1 MGKIIKKSK
10 RINKNL
16 VYFVLIVFLLF
27 LLVFA
32 EASLA
37 REKTVYLSVPGCG
50 T

>member
-16 VYFVLIVFLLF
+16 LYFVLIVFLLF

-32 EASLA
+32 EAPLA
-37 REKTVYLSVPGCG
+37 AEKTVQLSVPGCG